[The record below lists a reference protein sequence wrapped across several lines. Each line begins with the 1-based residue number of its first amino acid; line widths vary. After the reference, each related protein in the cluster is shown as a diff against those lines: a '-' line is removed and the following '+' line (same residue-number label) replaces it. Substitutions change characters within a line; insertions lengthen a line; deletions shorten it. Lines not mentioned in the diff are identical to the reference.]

1 MEGVHM
7 KAIVVGA
14 GFAGLSA
21 ARALEREGSTVVV
34 LEARE
39 RVGGRVWSTTM
50 ANGVVVERGGEFIF
64 DGYDTLES
72 HVAELGLELVERG
85 FIYADRRPVG
95 EGLGRR
101 EALAATA
108 AVMAENRARRAE
120 AGMTE
125 SLAQVFG
132 TTDVAPEDLSL
143 LTARFT
149 IGLGWRLDDISERW
163 PAPQTSVDGHSEFVT
178 PRWVRGG
185 NQRIAERIAE
195 DLSGEVRLRSAAT
208 AVTQA
213 DGQVTVHI
221 ADGTGVRG
229 DAVVMA
235 VPLPVLRDIRFD
247 PSLPTGKAD
256 AYRRLGMGDITKL
269 HVTLDERVTPDAI
282 QTTHVPF
289 WAYAPGEHDG
299 LSSVVGA
306 AAGGPDHR
314 ALLQIDTRDPSTYRR
329 HLADAWPELSLGD
342 DVLLTPW
349 KLDPW
354 ARGAYTFHPVKWSD
368 AAEEALSAPSGR
380 ILFAGEH
387 ASDEQTIDG
396 VMRSG
401 IRAAHELLAL

>member
-1 MEGVHM
+1 
-7 KAIVVGA
+7 
-14 GFAGLSA
+14 
-21 ARALEREGSTVVV
+21 
-34 LEARE
+34 
-39 RVGGRVWSTTM
+39 
-50 ANGVVVERGGEFIF
+50 
-64 DGYDTLES
+64 
-72 HVAELGLELVERG
+72 
-85 FIYADRRPVG
+85 
-95 EGLGRR
+95 
-101 EALAATA
+101 
-108 AVMAENRARRAE
+108 
-120 AGMTE
+120 
-125 SLAQVFG
+125 
-132 TTDVAPEDLSL
+132 
-143 LTARFT
+143 
-149 IGLGWRLDDISERW
+149 
-163 PAPQTSVDGHSEFVT
+163 
-178 PRWVRGG
+178 
-185 NQRIAERIAE
+185 
-195 DLSGEVRLRSAAT
+195 
-208 AVTQA
+208 
-213 DGQVTVHI
+213 
-221 ADGTGVRG
+221 
-229 DAVVMA
+229 
-235 VPLPVLRDIRFD
+235 
-247 PSLPTGKAD
+247 
-256 AYRRLGMGDITKL
+256 MGDITKL